1 MKIDHPWE
9 REALLGSFALRPLH
23 AYIAALPAERF
34 PCLTDYNALLPNI
47 DKSISVSNGK
57 PLRFVPQDYG
67 KLAFEARYEPRC
79 YLQGEVQTRDK
90 NWHDLFNALVW
101 FVFPSAK
108 RAINAR
114 HYAALTSGQH
124 PEGRSERGTVRDMNT
139 LFDES
144 GVVVPYADESLAASL
159 RNFEWNKLFWRKR
172 DDVGRSIDFYLFGHG
187 LYEKMLKPYVGLT
200 GQGLLLKVEDGFFGL
215 PLAQRLQRLD
225 ELLAVYLDDPEHCL
239 TTRELTPVPLLGIPG
254 WTDENE
260 QESYYDNTDY
270 FRSGRQ
276 SRAQCTP
283 LNTAP
288 SSVAGYSPAV

>member
-1 MKIDHPWE
+1 MKIDHPWQ
-9 REALLGSFALRPLH
+9 RENLLASLAFLPLH
-23 AYIAALPAERF
+23 APIARLHADHF
-34 PCLTDYNALLPNI
+34 PTLADYNDLLPGGE
-47 DKSISVSNGK
+47 DAISVSSGK
-57 PLRFVPQDYG
+57 PLRFVAQEHGSLPF
-67 KLAFEARYEPRC
+67 ASRYEPRC
-79 YLQGEVQTRDK
+79 YLQGEVQTREE

-101 FVFPSAK
+101 LAFPAAK

-114 HYAALTSGQH
+114 HYAALTSGRH
-124 PEGRSERGTVRDMNT
+124 AEGSSERGAVRDMNT

-144 GVVVPYADESLAASL
+144 GVVVPYADESQAESL
-159 RNFEWNKLFWRKR
+159 RSFEWNNLFWRRR

-200 GQGLLLKVEDGFFGL
+200 GQGLLVKVDRAFFDL

-225 ELLAVYLDDPEHCL
+225 ELLAVYLEDPAHCA

-254 WTDENE
+254 WADENV

-270 FRSGRQ
+270 FRTGRQ

-288 SSVAGYSPAV
+288 SSVAG

>member
-9 REALLGSFALRPLH
+9 REALLESFAFRPLH
-23 AYIAALPAERF
+23 AYIASLPAEDF
-34 PCLTDYNALLPNI
+34 PSLADYNALLLNI
-47 DKSISVSNGK
+47 EKSISVSNGK
-57 PLRFVPQDYG
+57 PLRFVAQDYG
-67 KLAFEARYEPRC
+67 KLVFEARYEPRC
-79 YLQGEVQTRDK
+79 YLQGEVQTREE

-101 FVFPSAK
+101 FAFPAAK
-108 RAINAR
+108 RSINAR
-114 HYAALTSGQH
+114 HYAALTSGRH
-124 PEGRSERGTVRDMNT
+124 GEGRSERGAVRDMNT

-144 GVVVPYADESLAASL
+144 GVVVPYADDSQAESLRS
-159 RNFEWNKLFWRKR
+159 FDWNTLFWQKR
-172 DDVGRSIDFYLFGHG
+172 HEVGRNIDFYLFGHG

-200 GQGLLLKVEDGFFGL
+200 GQGLLVKVDAEFFDL

-225 ELLAVYLDDPEHCL
+225 ELLQLYLDDPGHCV

-270 FRSGRQ
+270 FRPGRQ

-288 SSVAGYSPAV
+288 SSVAG